1 LANFV
6 HGGLPVIRA
15 RILGVGR
22 YLPEKRVTNFDLA
35 KMFNTSDEWIRQR
48 TGIVERRF
56 AEEGVYC
63 SDLALEASRE
73 ALKSAGMKAEDLDFI
88 IFATLSPDHHMPGNG
103 CYLQAKM
110 GLTEIGCLDIR
121 NQCSGF
127 LYSLAV
133 ADAFVRMGMYK
144 RILVV
149 GAEIHSSG
157 LSFTDEG
164 RDVAV
169 IFGDGAGAVIVGPS
183 DDPSRGILSTH
194 LHADGRYADILK
206 VEMFDISQKPYL
218 THRTIDEGR
227 IWPKMQGKEVFRMAV
242 TKIPEVVEEALQAN
256 GLKIGDVDLF
266 LPHQA
271 NLRINQFA
279 ASRLEVPEEKFYSN
293 IQRYGN
299 TTAASIPIAL
309 SEMLEQ
315 GVLKEGNLMVMVAFG
330 SGFTWG
336 ASVVRW

>member
-1 LANFV
+1 LANFG
-6 HGGLPVIRA
+6 HGGFLVIRA
-15 RILGVGR
+15 KILGVGR
-22 YLPEKRVTNFDLA
+22 YLPEKRVTNSDLA

-63 SDLALEASRE
+63 SDIALEASRE
-73 ALKSAGMKAEDLDFI
+73 ALKNAGMKAGDLDFI
-88 IFATLSPDHHMPGNG
+88 IFATLSPDHHMPGSG

-183 DDPSRGILSTH
+183 DDPSRGILTTH
-194 LHADGRYADILK
+194 LHADGRYADMLK
-206 VEMFDISQKPYL
+206 LEMFDISQTPYL
-218 THRTIDEGR
+218 THQTIDEGR
-227 IWPKMQGKEVFRMAV
+227 IWPKMQGKEVFKMAV

-279 ASRLEVPEEKFYSN
+279 AARLEVPEEKFYSN

-309 SEMLEQ
+309 SEVLEQ
-315 GVLKEGNLMVMVAFG
+315 GALKEGDVMVMVAFG

-336 ASVVRW
+336 ASVIRW